1 MLQQLKNKYSKLYR
15 IYSHI
20 SALSDRIDEHNI
32 YLLASGISFNIL
44 IYILPLLLVVIYL
57 INSFFGFESIS
68 NTFNSLVWEIL
79 PPNKSNEKIVQV
91 MLLELKN
98 ILSKSS
104 YLGIYGLIALLWVSS
119 ALISAFRSSLN
130 RIFDLE
136 STKFFLI
143 YRLKDIL
150 LTIFL
155 TFFVLT
161 YSYVI
166 PLVSVMDSVVRT
178 VFPDR
183 IEWLFSN
190 ALLTFAS
197 FVSGFILYYFIFSY
211 VPNKKIPRHSRLLAT
226 IICAVSLELSRNVF
240 AWYITTIADYGK
252 FYGTYAIIVS
262 LAFWIYYSSLIMLV
276 SAEIGKYYVD
286 VKNAKV
292 SKG

>member
-15 IYSHI
+15 IYTHI
-20 SALSDRIDEHNI
+20 LALSDRIDEHHI

-44 IYILPLLLVVIYL
+44 IYILPLLLVVIYF

-130 RIFDLE
+130 RIFVLE

-150 LTIFL
+150 LTILL
-155 TFFVLT
+155 TFFVLI

-166 PLVSVMDSVVRT
+166 PIVSVMDSLVRT

-190 ALLTFAS
+190 VLLTFAS

-240 AWYITTIADYGK
+240 AWYITTISDYGK

-262 LAFWIYYSSLIMLV
+262 LAFWIYYSSLIMLI
-276 SAEIGKYYVD
+276 SAEIGKYYFD

-292 SKG
+292 SNG

>member
-15 IYSHI
+15 IYTHI
-20 SALSDRIDEHNI
+20 LALSDRIDEHHI

-150 LTIFL
+150 LTILL

-226 IICAVSLELSRNVF
+226 IICSVSLELSRNVF

-292 SKG
+292 SNG